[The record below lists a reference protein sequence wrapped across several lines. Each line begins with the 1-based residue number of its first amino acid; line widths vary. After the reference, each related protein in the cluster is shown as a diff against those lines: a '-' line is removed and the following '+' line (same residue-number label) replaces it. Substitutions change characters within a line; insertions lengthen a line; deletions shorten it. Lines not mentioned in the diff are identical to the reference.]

1 MPDVASPARTDSAR
15 RFPVRLAMILAAAAS
30 LAFAGGLYLAVGTG
44 PAPAAD
50 AAVGKAP
57 HDLTPQQT
65 EAMATQLAGRL
76 AKNPADAEGWDMLA
90 RTYGSL
96 GRFAEAADA
105 YENLARLMPDD
116 AQVLAD
122 WADVQAMAQGR
133 RFDGKPDGLVRRA
146 LALDPDHPKALALAG
161 NIAFA
166 RQDYAEALGHWERM
180 LAKVPKDS
188 VLARS
193 LADDIAEARAMTA
206 APSAPLRSK
215 LPPPPARPPA

>member
-1 MPDVASPARTDSAR
+1 MPDLSNHSGTGRARGFPA
-15 RFPVRLAMILAAAAS
+15 PLAIVLVSAAS
-30 LAFAGGLYLAVGTG
+30 LAFASGLYLAVGGSPIPDVTSG
-44 PAPAAD
+44 R
-50 AAVGKAP
+50 AP

-65 EAMATQLAGRL
+65 EALATQLAGRL
-76 AKNPADAEGWDMLA
+76 AKNPADAEGWNMLA

-105 YENLARLMPDD
+105 YENLARLMPGD

-122 WADVQAMAQGR
+122 WADVQAMAQER
-133 RFDGKPDGLVRRA
+133 RFDGKPESLVRRA

-166 RQDYAEALGHWERM
+166 RQDYAGALTHWERM

-193 LADDIAEARAMTA
+193 LADDIAEARAMA
-206 APSAPLRSK
+206 A
-215 LPPPPARPPA
+215 PPARPRLPRPPA

>member
-1 MPDVASPARTDSAR
+1 MPDLSNHSGAGCAR
-15 RFPVRLAMILAAAAS
+15 RFPVRLAIVLVSAAS
-30 LAFAGGLYLAVGTG
+30 IAFAGGLYLVVGDSPTPG
-44 PAPAAD
+44 AIS
-50 AAVGKAP
+50 GRAP
-57 HDLTPQQT
+57 HDLTPQQM
-65 EAMATQLAGRL
+65 EALATQLAGRL

-90 RTYGSL
+90 RTYGNL

-122 WADVQAMAQGR
+122 WADVQAMAQER
-133 RFDGKPDGLVRRA
+133 RFEGKPESLVRRA

-166 RQDYAEALGHWERM
+166 RQDYAGALAHWEHM

-193 LADDIAEARAMTA
+193 LADDIAEARAMA
-206 APSAPLRSK
+206 APPSRPR
-215 LPPPPARPPA
+215 LPRPPA

>member
-1 MPDVASPARTDSAR
+1 MDPARKLS
-15 RFPVRLAMILAAAAS
+15 FRLGMILAAAAS
-30 LAFAGGLYLAVGTG
+30 LAFAGGLYLAVGKG
-44 PAPAAD
+44 PASAPD
-50 AAVGKAP
+50 AASEKAP

-65 EAMATQLAGRL
+65 EAMAVKLAERL

-96 GRFAEAADA
+96 GRFTDAADA
-105 YENLARLMPDD
+105 YENLARLMPGE

-133 RFDGKPDGLVRRA
+133 RFDGKPEGLVRRA

-166 RQDYAEALGHWERM
+166 RRDYAEALGHWERM
-180 LAKVPKDS
+180 LAKVPADS
-188 VLARS
+188 VLARA
-193 LADDIAEARAMTA
+193 LGDDIAEARTLAT
-206 APSAPLRSK
+206 APSDPLRAK
-215 LPPPPARPPA
+215 LPAPRPN